1 MASIRFSV
9 VKLCK
14 NGMFRTR
21 TESVVPLAVKILRVL
36 LDNKSK
42 PRPAVENMVHFFRSY
57 SRPSSSWFFP
67 RISQLKHGGGK
78 LF

>member
-9 VKLCK
+9 VELCK

-21 TESVVPLAVKILRVL
+21 TESVVPLAVKILNVL

-42 PRPAVENMVHFFRSY
+42 PRPAVENGTFFVRI
-57 SRPSSSWFFP
+57 PAHP
-67 RISQLKHGGGK
+67 RLGSFHGY
-78 LF
+78 LNSNTVVVS